1 MRDTTKYNNHRCLL
15 LNADFSPLRIIS
27 WQRAI
32 VWSLRYETNTEYSIE
47 ILAHYNSDFIKC
59 SGGRLHPIPAVAK
72 TSHYFDVYKR
82 NINFSRKNIF
92 IRDNFTCQ
100 YCGIK
105 YHYSKLTYDHV
116 IPKSKW
122 NHSGSST
129 CWKNIVTACCRCN
142 RKKGNKTPEEA
153 GMTLL
158 NIPQIPQYNH
168 KYLPW
173 FNVLSN
179 IEYNLAWKDFLHK
192 DYLPQ

>member
-1 MRDTTKYNNHRCLL
+1 MKEITHNHHKRCLL

-27 WQRAI
+27 WRRAML
-32 VWSLRYETNTEYSIE
+32 WSLKYGMNTKYSIE
-47 ILAHYNSDFIKC
+47 ILAYHDEHIQC
-59 SGGRLHPIPAVAK
+59 SGGKIYYIPSVAK
-72 TSHYFDVYKR
+72 SNYYFDLYNRK
-82 NINFSRKNIF
+82 NIHFSRQNIF

-105 YHYSKLTYDHV
+105 YHYNKLTYDHV

-122 NHSGSST
+122 TQSASST
-129 CWKNIVTACCRCN
+129 CWKNIVTACYKCN

-158 NIPQIPQYNH
+158 NIPQMPSYNH

-173 FNVLSN
+173 YKILSN
-179 IEYNLAWKDFLHK
+179 IEYASVWKDFLHK